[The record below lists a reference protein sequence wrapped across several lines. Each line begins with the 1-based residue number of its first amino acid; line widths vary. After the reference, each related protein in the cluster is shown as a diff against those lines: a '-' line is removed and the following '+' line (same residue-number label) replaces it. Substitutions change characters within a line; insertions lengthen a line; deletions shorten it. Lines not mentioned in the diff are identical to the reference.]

1 MAAPVIPSK
10 TFFPTT
16 ILERVAWYANF
27 NTHAQAEGLQYG
39 LVQTDLDQIKDDN
52 NMMQFIGT
60 SYVALDAYSQGWTAF
75 RNILMT
81 GTIGEPTPDTP
92 TTPSLSPPTI
102 PPTGI
107 FQRLIK
113 YRDIVMASLAYTK
126 EVGETWGIEPTKADP
141 ISPNL
146 VKPTIQLFGAA
157 NNHHFS
163 IVVSNRGEASMWDVY
178 IMRKGGNWTK
188 HGSFSGKSAD
198 VDVSLQSPGD
208 AEQIQVYV
216 QLRKSNADYGQPS
229 DPAYV
234 TLNP

>member
-1 MAAPVIPSK
+1 MASPMIPSIRW
-10 TFFPTT
+10 FPGTL
-16 ILERVAWYANF
+16 LERVAWYGNF

-39 LVQTDLDQIKDDN
+39 LVQADLDQIKDDN

-60 SYVALDAYSQGWTAF
+60 SFVALDAYSQGWTAF

-92 TTPSLSPPTI
+92 TTPALSPPTI

-113 YRDIVMASLAYTK
+113 YRDIVRAALNYTK
-126 EVGETWGIEPTKADP
+126 EVGETWGIEPVAIQP

-163 IVVSNRGEASMWDVY
+163 IVVAGRGEAVMWDVY
-178 IMRKGGNWTK
+178 ILRKAGEWTK
-188 HGSFSGKSAD
+188 VDTCQGKSAD
-198 VDVSLQSPGD
+198 ITVSLTTPGEP
-208 AEQIQVYV
+208 EQIQVRV
-216 QLRKSNADYGQPS
+216 QLRKNNADYGQVS
-229 DPAYV
+229 EPAYV